1 MLIDAHIHLDRYEEE
16 LDAALQQMVEN
27 RIFSI
32 GVSMD
37 IPSYERTL
45 EIGGRC
51 ELVLPAFGIHPWNA
65 SEYADRLGDV
75 RWAVEQTPLFGEIG
89 LDYHFVEDT
98 SRYSAQRKVFE
109 FFLAA
114 AREQN
119 KVVNL
124 HTKGA
129 EQDVL
134 QLLEK
139 HNVQRVIVHWYSG
152 PVEVFRRL
160 AARGVHFTFGPE
172 LLESEHIQALAR
184 ECPLQHLLT
193 ETDNAGQRLPDGSVR
208 MPLLVRD
215 VVTALA
221 GVRGVTVEAM
231 VEMVEA
237 NLLRLIGDDPWLSQ
251 VRAGLFERSQ

>member
-139 HNVQRVIVHWYSG
+139 HDVQRVIVHWYSG
-152 PVEVFRRL
+152 PVEVFRGL
-160 AARGVHFTFGPE
+160 AARGVYFTFGPE

>member
-1 MLIDAHIHLDRYEEE
+1 MLIDAHIHLDRYQEE
-16 LDAALQQMVEN
+16 LDAALQQMVEH
-27 RIFSI
+27 RLFAI

-45 EIGGRC
+45 EISRRC

-75 RWAVEQTPLFGEIG
+75 GWAVEQTPLFGEIG
-89 LDYHFVEDT
+89 LDHHFIQDV
-98 SRYSAQRKVFE
+98 SLYPAQRAVFE

-119 KVVNL
+119 KMVNL

-129 EQDVL
+129 EEEVL

-139 HNVQRVIVHWYSG
+139 HDVQRVIVHWYSG

-160 AARGVHFTFGPE
+160 AARGAYFTFGPE
-172 LLESEHIQALAR
+172 LLESKHIQVLAR
-184 ECPLQHLLT
+184 ECPLEHLLT

-221 GVRGVTVEAM
+221 GVREMSVEAM
-231 VEMVEA
+231 VETVEA
-237 NLLRLIGDDPWLSQ
+237 NLLRLIGDDPWLSH
-251 VRAGLFERSQ
+251 VRGSVFAGR